1 MNERGLRVGEDE
13 TRSGGR
19 ICVRSVYSATPEE
32 SVRVAARR
40 MGEEDVGALVV
51 VDEKGYPIGI
61 VTDRDVA
68 LRCVGGELDPNTT
81 PVSSIMTAPALCV
94 SESTPIEDA
103 LRRMAGIEA
112 RRLVVTDGKGLLAG
126 ILALD
131 DVVELLVEEAEAIGR
146 LLQRRHP
153 SLEA

>member
-1 MNERGLRVGEDE
+1 
-13 TRSGGR
+13 
-19 ICVRSVYSATPEE
+19 
-32 SVRVAARR
+32 
-40 MGEEDVGALVV
+40 
-51 VDEKGYPIGI
+51 
-61 VTDRDVA
+61 
-68 LRCVGGELDPNTT
+68 
-81 PVSSIMTAPALCV
+81 
-94 SESTPIEDA
+94 
-103 LRRMAGIEA
+103 MAGIEA